1 MTRFIPMLAVALA
14 LSAGGS
20 ALADDHKD
28 SATKNFLVTTTHT
41 PEQCLAALDEMAQKN
56 AKLLSKVEWG
66 CASGDHTGY
75 VFISAK
81 TEQEAL
87 SKLPEANRATARAVQ
102 VTTFTPQQLKSIHA
116 KMDAKK

>member
-1 MTRFIPMLAVALA
+1 MTRLIPMLAVALS

-20 ALADDHKD
+20 ARADDHKD
-28 SATKNFLVTTTHT
+28 SGTKNYLVTTTHT
-41 PEQCLAALDEMAQKN
+41 PEQCLAALDEMALKN
-56 AKLLSKVEWG
+56 QQLLSKVEWG
-66 CASGDHTGY
+66 CMSGDHTGY

-87 SKLPEANRATARAVQ
+87 AKLPEVNRTTAKAEQ
-102 VTTFTPQQLKSIHA
+102 VTKFTPQQLKSIHA